1 MQKVFL
7 FASLFALSWLAKA
20 QNSVLSNGNWF
31 KVSVSKSGLYKITAQ
46 NLRDWGI
53 DISQINPQHIAIYG
67 NGGGMLPQPNNT
79 PRPIDLVENAI
90 WIAGEEDNRFDN
102 GDYIIF
108 YAEGADKINYNATNQ
123 RFWHEKNLYDD
134 NNYYFLTIKSSAGLR
149 VQNQPSIAASL
160 NISVF
165 DEYLYHEKDLT
176 NILSQQGRGGS
187 GREWYG
193 EFFSGNNQV
202 SLNYNVEGIVAN
214 SSAIFTSSVLS
225 QSFNNSSFTANING
239 INVATQNLL
248 PIIDATYSSKG
259 SIGVESFILNTAQ
272 IPNLPEW
279 KLTYTYSQQGMGTR
293 GYLNFFSLQYKKN
306 LRLYGNQ
313 TAFRAIESLS
323 VSSANFVVSNVS
335 SNIKIWD
342 ISNPL
347 QVKNQQFTLSG
358 DQAVFGTATNTLKEF
373 VVWQGADFPS
383 PQFVGAIPNQNLRA
397 TPTPNLIIISHPDF
411 LAEAERL
418 AAFRRANDGLSVQV
432 VNILQIYNEFSS
444 GRQDVSA
451 IRDFVRHLYNKTPN
465 TLRYVLLFG
474 AASFDYKDRMNNN
487 TNFVPIYESRESL
500 HPIYSYSSDDY
511 FGFLEDNE
519 GEWRETFNNVTTFDH
534 TLDVGVGRL
543 PARNA
548 QEAQAVVDKIIAYQ
562 NRKENLGA
570 WRKNVVFLADDG
582 DTNQHQADS
591 DRLGNKVEDNYPN
604 YNVEKIYLDAFPQ
617 ISSGGNER
625 SPACK
630 EAFTKAVERGALIIN
645 YTGHGG
651 EIGWTQEE
659 VFRKQDMQ
667 NWTNGDRLPLMVTA
681 TCEFGRYDD
690 PSIVSGAEEAILL
703 PNKGAIALVTTTRPV
718 FSSTN
723 FILNNVFYDY
733 AFEPIGGQMPRL
745 GDVMRLTKNGS
756 LSGSINRNFSLLGDP
771 SMRLAYPQENIIIT
785 SITPSDTLKAMSKIR
800 IEGEIQDN
808 NANLISNF
816 NGVLEATVFDKLAT
830 RTTLGTQFSSKMNFL
845 ARDVRLF
852 NGRASVKNGRFAFE
866 FVVPRN
872 INYAFG
878 KGKISLY
885 AADMSQKIDAGMGN
899 NDVIVGGTNPNAVAD
914 NTPPRIKLFMNDTSF
929 VNGGLVN
936 QNPILLAHL
945 FDENGINISSAGIG
959 QDITAYLNDSLNNV
973 RILNNFYTADLDT
986 YQSGKV
992 IFPFRNLPNGK
1003 YTLTFKAWD
1012 TFNNSAEEKIDFLVA
1027 SSAQLALRNVFNYP
1041 NPFSQKTTF
1050 SFEHNRFGEEL
1061 MFELEI
1067 FNMQGEKMF
1076 AQKAVLAQADAV
1088 ERTFNLDLG
1097 LNGTKFADG
1106 IYIYRLSLRSADGQT
1121 ASTTNKLVVLQRP

>member
-1 MQKVFL
+1 ML
-7 FASLFALSWLAKA
+7 ILSSSLQA
-20 QNSVLSNGNWF
+20 QNSVLSSGSWY
-31 KVSVSKSGLYKITAQ
+31 KIAVSQSGLYKITAQ
-46 NLRDWGI
+46 NLRNWGI
-53 DISQINPQHIAIYG
+53 DISQINPHHIAIYG
-67 NGGGMLPQPNNT
+67 NGGGMLPQANND
-79 PRPIDLVENAI
+79 PRPTDLTENAI
-90 WIAGEEDNRFDN
+90 WVAGEEDNRFDN
-102 GDYIIF
+102 EDFIIF
-108 YAEGADKINYNATNQ
+108 YAEGADKIKYNPINQ
-123 RFWHEKNLYDD
+123 RLEHEKNLYDD
-134 NNYYFLTIKSSAGLR
+134 NNYYFLTIKNQAGLR
-149 VQNQPSIAASL
+149 VQNQASVPASL

-193 EFFSGNNQV
+193 ELFNGNSQV
-202 SLNYNVEGIVAN
+202 VLNYNVEGIAPN
-214 SSAIFTSSVLS
+214 TNAIFTSSVLS
-225 QSFNNSSFTANING
+225 QSFSNASFSINING
-239 INVATQNLL
+239 QNIATQNLP
-248 PIIDATYSSKG
+248 PIVDATYSSKG
-259 SIGVESFILNTAQ
+259 SISVESFVLNTAQ

-279 KLTYTYSQQGMGTR
+279 KVTYSYQQQGSGTR
-293 GYLNFFSLQYKKN
+293 GYLNYFSLQYKRN

-313 TAFRAIESLS
+313 TVFRSIESLS
-323 VSSANFVVSNVS
+323 ASSSNFVVSNVS
-335 SNIKIWD
+335 ADTKIWD

-347 QVKNQQFTLSG
+347 QAKNQQFTFSNG
-358 DQAVFGTATNTLKEF
+358 QATFGANSSSLKEF
-373 VVWQGADFPS
+373 IVWQGSDFPS
-383 PQFVGAIPNQNLRA
+383 PQFVGTIPNQNLRA
-397 TPTPNLIIISHPDF
+397 TPTPNLLIVAHPDF
-411 LAEAERL
+411 LPEAERL
-418 AAFRRANDGLSVQV
+418 ATFRRSNDGLLVQV
-432 VNILQIYNEFSS
+432 ANVSQIYNEFSS

-451 IRDFVRHLYNKTPN
+451 IRDFVRYLYQKTPS

-474 AASFDYKDRMNNN
+474 AASFDYKDRVSNN

-519 GEWRETFNNVTTFDH
+519 GQWQETFNNVPTFDH

-543 PARNA
+543 PARTP
-548 QEAQAVVDKIIAYQ
+548 QEAQQLVDKLIAYA
-562 NRKENLGA
+562 NHKENLGA
-570 WRKNVVFLADDG
+570 WRKNVIFLADDG
-582 DTNQHQADS
+582 DANQHQTDA
-591 DRLGNKVEDNYPN
+591 DRLANKVEDNYPK
-604 YNVEKIYLDAFPQ
+604 YNVEKIYLDAFSQ

-630 EAFTKAVERGALIIN
+630 EAFSKSIDRGALIVN

-659 VFRKQDMQ
+659 VFRKQDMK
-667 NWTNGDRLPLMVTA
+667 NWKNPNQLPLMVTA

-690 PSIVSGAEEAILL
+690 PSIVSGAEEAILM

-733 AFEPIGGQMPRL
+733 VFEPIAGQMPRL
-745 GDVMRLTKNGS
+745 GDIIRLTKNAS

-771 SMRLAYPQENIIIT
+771 SMRLAYPQENIVIT
-785 SITPSDTLKAMSKIR
+785 HISPTDTLRAMSKIR
-800 IEGEIQDN
+800 IEGEIQEIN
-808 NANLISNF
+808 GGLINDF
-816 NGVLEATVFDKLAT
+816 NGILEATIFDKLAI
-830 RTTLGTQFSSKMNFL
+830 RSTLGTQNYAKMNFSV
-845 ARDVRLF
+845 RDIRLF

-872 INYAFG
+872 INYTFG
-878 KGKISLY
+878 NGKISLY
-885 AADMSQKIDAGMGN
+885 AADFNKKIDAGMGK
-899 NDVIVGGTNPNAVAD
+899 NDVIVGGTTPNPISD
-914 NTPPRIKLFMNDTSF
+914 NTPPRIKLFMNDTTFLS
-929 VNGGLVN
+929 GGLVN

-959 QDITAYLNDSLNNV
+959 QDITAYLNDSINHV

-992 IFPFRNLPNGK
+992 IFPFQNLPNGK
-1003 YTLTFKAWD
+1003 YTLTLKAWD
-1012 TFNNSAEEKIDFLVA
+1012 TFNNSAEEKIDFVVA

-1061 MFELEI
+1061 VLELEI
-1067 FNMQGEKMF
+1067 FNVQGEKMF
-1076 AQKAVLAQADAV
+1076 AQTAILEQADALQ
-1088 ERTFNLDLG
+1088 RTFNLDLS

-1106 IYIYRLSLRSADGQT
+1106 VYIYRLSLRSPDGQK
-1121 ASTTNKLVVLQRP
+1121 ASTNSKLVILQRP